1 MVTVQAV
8 VRGSKVSA
16 VRSERV
22 MSSSRW
28 VGSFLSRKARRSDFE
43 NHSNFFFE
51 TGLQALSRVVLGGR
65 LEEVQVRQDAAR
77 AVLRGHPWVYAD
89 AVRSRPETGSLVI
102 LRDPKGREIGW
113 ALADEGHIALRVLPG
128 EPRSV
133 REFLRQRLEAADSLR
148 MRSMTP
154 STNAYRV
161 CNAAGD
167 GLPGVVL
174 DRYDGVAV
182 LRLYSAGWVVHL
194 DALVEVVS
202 QLPWVSRVF
211 RRFGVKRVDGRKGGE
226 TLWGSPTPESLV
238 VEEHGL
244 KFLVRPAKGQK
255 TGLFLDQREHRRL
268 IGELSAGRRVFNL
281 FGYNGGFSLYAAMG
295 GAARVETVDFSA
307 AALDDARENFRLNGL
322 DPKHHAF
329 HCADIFKW
337 DAPGKAGLVICD
349 PPSLTH
355 GKSADGAAKQAY
367 RKLNARVAPWV
378 THDGL
383 LASASCTA
391 RLTDLD
397 WEAAVEEGISVAG
410 SWARLMRSGAP
421 LDHPVA
427 VAHPEGRYLKFALYT
442 RL

>member
-1 MVTVQAV
+1 M
-8 VRGSKVSA
+8 
-16 VRSERV
+16 
-22 MSSSRW
+22 
-28 VGSFLSRKARRSDFE
+28 RRLLF
-43 NHSNFFFE
+43 
-51 TGLQALSRVVLGGR
+51 GGI
-65 LEEVQVRQDAAR
+65 LLEVQLRQDAAR

-89 AVRSRPETGSLVI
+89 AVRACPEAGHLVA
-102 LRDPKGREIGW
+102 LLDPRGKSIGW
-113 ALADEGHIALRVLPG
+113 GLADEGHIALRVLPG
-128 EPRSV
+128 EPKPV
-133 REFLRQRLEAADSLR
+133 ADFLKERLTAADGLR
-148 MRSMTP
+148 MRCMP
-154 STNAYRV
+154 ANTNTYRV

-167 GLPGVVL
+167 GLPGIVV
-174 DRYDGVAV
+174 DRYGAVAV
-182 LRLYSAGWVVHL
+182 LRLYSAGWVAHL
-194 DALVEVVS
+194 ETLVEALS
-202 QLPWVSRVF
+202 ELPWVSHVF

-226 TLWGSPTPESLV
+226 TLSGAATPESLV

-244 KFLVRPAKGQK
+244 KFLVRPSKGQK

-295 GAARVETVDFSA
+295 GASRVETVDFSS
-307 AALDDARENFRLNGL
+307 AALEDARENFRLNGL
-322 DPKHHAF
+322 NPDHHAF

-355 GKSADGAAKQAY
+355 GKSADGAARQAY

-383 LASASCTA
+383 FASASCTA
-391 RLTDLD
+391 RLSDSE
-397 WEAAVEEGISVAG
+397 WEAAVEEGIGGFG
-410 SWARLMRSGAP
+410 SWARLVRSGAP